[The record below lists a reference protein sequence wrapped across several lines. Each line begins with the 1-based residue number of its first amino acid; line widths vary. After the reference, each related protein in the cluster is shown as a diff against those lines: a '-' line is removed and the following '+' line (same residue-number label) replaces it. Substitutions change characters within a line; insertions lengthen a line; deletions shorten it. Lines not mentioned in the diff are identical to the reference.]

1 MRSRWATK
9 ILGKLKLALPLTLL
23 VLLPLGRGDVRGC
36 GCDVA
41 KPETMAATE
50 CQLCR
55 LAEDQPA
62 EPRFFFVKD
71 ANPTKPNRWLALPRF
86 HGASPQ
92 DLAGM
97 TADERTGYWTAA
109 IGKAREVWGDRW
121 GVALNGLE
129 RRTQCHAHIHVGKL
143 LDGVENDRFVVV
155 DGPADIPVPPDGTGV
170 WVHPVGKKLHAHVGD
185 QAAELVL
192 ER

>member
-1 MRSRWATK
+1 MP
-9 ILGKLKLALPLTLL
+9 GKLKHAPPLAAIVLLLLTL
-23 VLLPLGRGDVRGC
+23 GRADVRGC

-41 KPETMAATE
+41 KPETMAAEE

-55 LAEDQPA
+55 LAESQPA
-62 EPRFFFVKD
+62 EPQFFFVKD

-86 HGASPQ
+86 HGVSPQ

-97 TADERTGYWTAA
+97 STAERTGYWTAA
-109 IGKAREVWGDRW
+109 IGKAREVWGNRW
-121 GVALNGLE
+121 GVAMNGLE
-129 RRTQCHAHIHVGKL
+129 RRTQCHAHIHIGKL

-155 DGPADIPVPPDGTGV
+155 NGPADIPVPRDGTGV
-170 WVHPVGKKLHAHVGD
+170 WVHPAGNRLHAHLGD

>member
-1 MRSRWATK
+1 MRFLRTLVATV
-9 ILGKLKLALPLTLL
+9 LL
-23 VLLPLGRGDVRGC
+23 LLPLGRADVRGC

-41 KPETMAATE
+41 RPETMAATE

-55 LAEDQPA
+55 LAEAQPA
-62 EPRFFFVKD
+62 EPQFFFVKD

-86 HGASPQ
+86 HGVSPQ

-97 TADERTGYWTAA
+97 TAAQRTGYWTAA
-109 IGKAREVWGDRW
+109 IAKARELWGSQW
-121 GVALNGLE
+121 GVAMNGLE
-129 RRTQCHAHIHVGKL
+129 RRTQCHAHMHIGKL
-143 LDGVENDRFVVV
+143 LDGVEDDGFVVV
-155 DGPADIPVPPDGTGV
+155 DSPAEIPVPPDGTGI
-170 WVHPVGKKLHAHVGD
+170 WVHPVGNKLHVHVGD